1 MRRKRKK
8 VTKSYCSPVAY
19 KGVFVSLKP
28 RKTPCM
34 AKERR
39 TAGAP
44 SDLNVKYFK
53 AGGSTGEPFQILKTN
68 WIENW
73 LQWHASK
80 NWKLLKF
87 QTQNLLWYW
96 NQSLQNFKGC
106 PLVVGFIL
114 GNVFK
119 NSSEKWF
126 LKTIL
131 QYFVE

>member
-44 SDLNVKYFK
+44 SDLNVKYFR
-53 AGGSTGEPFQILKTN
+53 AGGSIGEPFQIKTN
-68 WIENW
+68 WKENW
-73 LQWHASK
+73 LQWHANK

-96 NQSLQNFKGC
+96 NQSLQNFKEC

-114 GNVFK
+114 GSVF
-119 NSSEKWF
+119 
-126 LKTIL
+126 
-131 QYFVE
+131 